1 MVVQYDGTDFAGFQ
15 RQASAARPTVQGV
28 LEAALARLTGG
39 PARVVGAGRTDAGV
53 HALGQVVHW
62 RTTHPIPVRRL
73 LAALNDHLPPSVRVV
88 AAEEAPSSFH
98 ARRDATSRIYC
109 YHILNR
115 PLPSALAGR
124 FAWWVPKPLDVE
136 PMAEVARALVG
147 RRDFARF
154 GSPLRAGQSTVRTVY
169 ASRLEVQP
177 LADGGRVLRL
187 AVEADAFLYRMVRLL
202 AGLMVRVGL
211 GELDVQ
217 VALAALAVPARG
229 QGEAEPAAGHRAP
242 RLAPAAPARGLCLVH
257 VHFGPP
263 PAGLDV
269 CGGVLDTLSGLPL
282 EWRRG

>member
-15 RQASAARPTVQGV
+15 RQASQNRPTVQGT
-28 LEAALARLTGG
+28 LEAALARLTGQ
-39 PARVVGAGRTDAGV
+39 PARVVGAARTDAGV

-73 LAALNDHLPPSVRVV
+73 PAALNDHLPLSIRVV

-124 FAWWVPKPLDVE
+124 FAWWIPGALQLE
-136 PMAEVARALVG
+136 PMVEVARALVG

-169 ASRLEVQP
+169 ASRLDVQA
-177 LADGGRVLRL
+177 LADGGRALRL

-211 GELDVQ
+211 GELDVG
-217 VALAALAVPARG
+217 VAMAALSAQVDGNRAS
-229 QGEAEPAAGHRAP
+229 AADHRAP

-269 CGGVLDTLSGLPL
+269 CGSVLDTLSELPL
-282 EWRRG
+282 EWRPG